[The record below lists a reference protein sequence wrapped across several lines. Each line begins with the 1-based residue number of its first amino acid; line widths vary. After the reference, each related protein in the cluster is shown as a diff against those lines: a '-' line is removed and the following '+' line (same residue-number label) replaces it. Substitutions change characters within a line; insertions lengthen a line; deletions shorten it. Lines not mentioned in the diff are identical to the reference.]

1 MSPHETMLMSIG
13 EVCAS
18 INVTRKMIL
27 NYEAKGLISPDK
39 KEGATG
45 NRYYTADTISTIRL
59 IRILQHLGLS
69 LDEIRNYLTGNTDM
83 NVLITRMEILRDEI
97 SLNIEK
103 LKERVKNET
112 DFEVR
117 LVTIPAQTVFRKTM
131 HTTSLQDKTVILRE
145 VFMTAIKRYGSD
157 TSKRMFFIEYP
168 LDDPDLISYS
178 IAILPPDKEDEDVVF
193 LPEKKALSIFY
204 HGGYESLPAV
214 REKIIDYA
222 RENNLPLQGF
232 CRHVYLEGP
241 PQHKDP
247 SKFITQVAILIE

>member
-1 MSPHETMLMSIG
+1 MSPHKITLMPIG

-18 INVTRKMIL
+18 INVTRKIIL

-45 NRYYTADTISTIRL
+45 NRYYTADTISTIRI
-59 IRILQHLGLS
+59 IRTLQHLGLS
-69 LDEIRNYLTGNTDM
+69 LDEIRNYLTENTEM
-83 NVLITRMEILRDEI
+83 KELITRLETLRDEI

-103 LKERVKNET
+103 LKERVRNET
-112 DFEVR
+112 DFDVR
-117 LVTIPAQTVFRKTM
+117 TVTLPAQTIFRKTIR
-131 HTTSLQDKTVILRE
+131 TSSIQDKTIILRE

-193 LPEKKALSIFY
+193 LPETKALSIFY
-204 HGGYESLPAV
+204 HGSYESLPSV
-214 REKIIDYA
+214 REIIITHA
-222 RENNLPLQGF
+222 RENNIPLQGF

-247 SKFITQVAILIE
+247 SKFITQVAVLIQ

>member
-69 LDEIRNYLTGNTDM
+69 LDEIHNYLTGNTDM
-83 NVLITRMEILRDEI
+83 KELITRLEILRDEI

-103 LKERVKNET
+103 LKEHAKTET
-112 DFEVR
+112 DYGIR
-117 LVTIPAQTVFRKTM
+117 TITLPAQTVYRKTLR
-131 HTTSLQDKTVILRE
+131 TTSLSDKTVLLRE
-145 VFMTAIKRYGSD
+145 IFMTAIKRYGSD

-168 LDDPDLISYS
+168 LDDPDLISYCIS
-178 IAILPPDKEDEDVVF
+178 ILPPEKEDDDVAY
-193 LPEKKALSIFY
+193 LPETKALSIFY
-204 HGGYESLPAV
+204 HGSYESIPAV
-214 REKIIDYA
+214 REKILGYA
-222 RENNLPLQGF
+222 EENSIPLRGF
-232 CRHVYLEGP
+232 CRHIYLEGP

-247 SKFITQVAILIE
+247 SKFITQVAVLIE